1 MAFAAAH
8 MRLVTMRRCMHTRP
22 IVPNATLGDV
32 TARSPKTTSSQ
43 SRRCDSCSEKLA
55 YVDPRGEAHA
65 QVSQGDGGVVMVAIC
80 STCDTTKLTSNI
92 YSATCAA
99 SLSSLVARVEV

>member
-1 MAFAAAH
+1 VSFAAAH

-65 QVSQGDGGVVMVAIC
+65 QVSQGDGGVVLVAIC
-80 STCDTTKLTSNI
+80 STNHKLTSNI